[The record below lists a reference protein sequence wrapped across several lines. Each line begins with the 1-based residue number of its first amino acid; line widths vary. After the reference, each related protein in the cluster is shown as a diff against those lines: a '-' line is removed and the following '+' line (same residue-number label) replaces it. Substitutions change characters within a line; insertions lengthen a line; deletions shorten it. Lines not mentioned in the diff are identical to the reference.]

1 MFKTVVKRRALLRAL
16 DMLLRLPY
24 KDGSQAGLEP
34 TVCIS
39 AWNNNDVKLWRY
51 TDLMSGVIHIPAYG
65 KGIGGTCVDAFVLRD
80 TLRSVDQPDVE
91 IVATK
96 KEVALR
102 SVDGFSFE
110 FLRPKRSGW
119 GGGLPI
125 TTLQCLDEIGQY
137 FNCAANRSFDDKYA
151 ISVDNG
157 AFQRAIRRVFFAMSR
172 NVRGLN
178 YVRVMARDNLLSVI
192 AANPYACAMQDI
204 YVDGRR
210 SQSANIPRAA
220 ARVFSMVPNDKVLLA
235 VTGGRVSLCADGVL
249 LTSENPVVE
258 FPDTSFL
265 VEGDP
270 PTVMFTVSA
279 EKMLG
284 ACSKVRD
291 KCVKLSVHNNTL
303 TCSSDVGKARC
314 RCSYSDDKASFYVAG
329 RPLVD
334 CLKSLVRTSKKDCD
348 VMVQYWN
355 NNTWWKME
363 TIDGFSYYA
372 MPMWRVS

>member
-102 SVDGFSFE
+102 SVDGFAFE

-119 GGGLPI
+119 GGGLP
-125 TTLQCLDEIGQY
+125 T
-137 FNCAANRSFDDKYA
+137 FDDKYA
-151 ISVDNG
+151 ISIDDG
-157 AFQRAIRRVFFAMSR
+157 AFQRAIRRVFFAIGR
-172 NVRGLN
+172 NIN
-178 YVRVMARDNLLSVI
+178 EMNCVRVMVCNNVLSVI
-192 AANPYACAMQDI
+192 AANRYACAMQEM
-204 YVDGRR
+204 YVGENKWR
-210 SQSANIPRAA
+210 SANIPRAA
-220 ARVFSMVPNDKVLLA
+220 ARIFSMVPNQRVALA
-235 VTGGRVSLCADGVL
+235 VTGGHVSLCADGIL
-249 LTSENPVVE
+249 FTSENLDVQ

>member
-34 TVCIS
+34 TVFMS
-39 AWNNNDVKLWRY
+39 VTHSNVVTLWRR
-51 TDLMSGVIHIPAYG
+51 TDLMSGAVDVPSYG
-65 KGIGGTCVDAFVLRD
+65 SGTGVTLVDASVLRQALRD
-80 TLRSVDQPDVE
+80 TDQQDVH
-91 IVATK
+91 IMVSK
-96 KEVALR
+96 REVLVLDTDGFIFRALR
-102 SVDGFSFE
+102 A
-110 FLRPKRSGW
+110 KRIPR
-119 GGGLPI
+119 GLWCP
-125 TTLQCLDEIGQY
+125 T
-137 FNCAANRSFDDKYA
+137 FDDKYA
-151 ISVDNG
+151 ISVDDG
-157 AFQRAIRRVFFAMSR
+157 AFQRAIQRVFFAMAH

-178 YVRVMARDNLLSVI
+178 YVRVAVRNNMLSVV
-192 AANPYACAMQDI
+192 AANPYACAMQEM
-204 YVDGRR
+204 YVDARR